1 VTFRCYVFDMP
12 TSRRRLNSFASITKT
27 EVALEHLHL
36 FVATSEFQKLGVLRT
51 IQLRQMVFRF
61 GGYMNV
67 EFRGASQE
75 ATHIEA
81 SILIFP
87 FLGDSAYVSDADS
100 LCEIGADHGYHSD
113 PSLVLTFEIPFFAI
127 GDALYGRLMKDV
139 PFGPPLQATAN

>member
-1 VTFRCYVFDMP
+1 MP
-12 TSRRRLNSFASITKT
+12 KSCRRLNDFASIKKT
-27 EVALEHLHL
+27 EVGLEHLHL

-51 IQLRQMVFRF
+51 IRLRQMAFRF

-81 SILIFP
+81 SILICP
-87 FLGDSAYVSDADS
+87 FVGDSAYVSDADS

-139 PFGPPLQATAN
+139 PFGPPRQATAN